1 MGLNIPEGV
10 ENPYKDGYLMAE
22 NMKGMPIL
30 PTNITAYT
38 TILDHVAF
46 KFSQRIQLATQHYL
60 LGVFSS
66 ESYQV
71 ANYGIGGQYGNY
83 FSVRLNGFFRLFPII
98 SISQIFL
105 IILFLTLEKIGID
118 EKVICYHN
126 ISNLL

>member
-38 TILDHVAF
+38 TILDHVAY

-71 ANYGIGGQYGNY
+71 ANYGIGGQYGKY
-83 FSVRLNGFFRLFPII
+83 FSFI
-98 SISQIFL
+98 QILPRFL
-105 IILFLTLEKIGID
+105 KSSLLSDFIIILS
-118 EKVICYHN
+118 V
-126 ISNLL
+126 

>member
-83 FSVRLNGFFRLFPII
+83 FSFWLT
-98 SISQIFL
+98 
-105 IILFLTLEKIGID
+105 LFLPAMG
-118 EKVICYHN
+118 
-126 ISNLL
+126 

>member
-83 FSVRLNGFFRLFPII
+83 FSLRLNGLSCCICFCTFKLFVLFT
-98 SISQIFL
+98 IFGV
-105 IILFLTLEKIGID
+105 FL
-118 EKVICYHN
+118 
-126 ISNLL
+126 NL

>member
-38 TILDHVAF
+38 TILDHVAY

-83 FSVRLNGFFRLFPII
+83 FSLRLNGLLCQLYLFFFLLFT
-98 SISQIFL
+98 IFL
-105 IILFLTLEKIGID
+105 VSL
-118 EKVICYHN
+118 
-126 ISNLL
+126 NL